1 MEDNAV
7 RRGIILAIL
16 AMAGFAVM
24 DGFGKHLTGSY
35 PVHQILWIRYAV
47 FSGFVLAIAYR
58 QGISRT
64 IVTPNLRLQIVR
76 SLLLVVESTT
86 FITSFKFLPLADT
99 HAIAASAPLM
109 VTALAALLLH
119 ETVGPRRWGA
129 TLIGFVGVLV
139 IIRPGLTVF
148 QPISL
153 LPVFAAALF
162 AIYQILTRRLSGD
175 SANTTLFYTGIIGFV
190 ALSFTVPFGWVWP
203 TPADWLLL
211 ILVAILGIA
220 SHWLLILALRAAPAS
235 VLQPYSYTLVV
246 FASFVGFVGFGD
258 IPDAATIFGGLI
270 VIGSGLYILH
280 RENLRR
286 GTR

>member
-1 MEDNAV
+1 
-7 RRGIILAIL
+7 
-16 AMAGFAVM
+16 MAGFAVM